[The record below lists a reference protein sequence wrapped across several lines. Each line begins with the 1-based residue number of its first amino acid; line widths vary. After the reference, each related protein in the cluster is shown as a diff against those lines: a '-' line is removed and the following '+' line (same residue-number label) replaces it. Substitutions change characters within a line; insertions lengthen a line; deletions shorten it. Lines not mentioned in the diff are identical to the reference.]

1 MDVTDDRSIR
11 SADAPQK
18 RVRRAGASQGA
29 ALVHRQEYMHGAVL
43 ESRLLPAG
51 TDLKRAF
58 VMAML
63 NHIDAGWLLGE
74 FSSTGAV
81 FFCTRGAERRMVSIT
96 PSAPDYVHKYGAAH
110 LTESPGRDD

>member
-1 MDVTDDRSIR
+1 
-11 SADAPQK
+11 
-18 RVRRAGASQGA
+18 
-29 ALVHRQEYMHGAVL
+29 MHGALL

-51 TDLKRAF
+51 SDLKRTF
-58 VMAML
+58 VVAML
-63 NHIDAGWLLGE
+63 DHIDAGWLLGE

-96 PSAPDYVHKYGAAH
+96 PCAPDHVHKYGAAH